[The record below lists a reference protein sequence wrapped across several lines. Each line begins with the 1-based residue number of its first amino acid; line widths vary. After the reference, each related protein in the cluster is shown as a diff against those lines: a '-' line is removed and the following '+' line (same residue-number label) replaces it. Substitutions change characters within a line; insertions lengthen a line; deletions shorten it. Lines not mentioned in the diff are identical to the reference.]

1 MALLPIRRAREL
13 ARREQQTWDPF
24 EQMRE
29 LMQVEPAALLRGMM
43 PGIEQGMMLAP
54 DFDVK
59 ETKDAYVFK
68 ADLPGVKE
76 EDVEISITGQQL
88 TISGKRE
95 QEKREEGERYYAYER
110 SHGSFS
116 RSFTLPEGVDPDNI
130 HADLK
135 SGVLSL
141 AVPKRPEVQPKRIK
155 LGAGEAKAK
164 GKA

>member
-1 MALLPIRRAREL
+1 MALLPIRHPREL
-13 ARREQQTWDPF
+13 ARREQTWDPF

-29 LMQVEPAALLRGMM
+29 LLQADPTALLRGRM
-43 PGIEQGMMLAP
+43 PGAGEDWVLAP

-76 EDVEISITGQQL
+76 EDVEISLTGQQL

-110 SHGSFS
+110 MHGSFS
-116 RSFTLPEGVDPDNI
+116 RSFTLPEGVDAENI

-141 AVPKRPEVQPKRIK
+141 AIPKRPEVQARRIP
-155 LGAGEAKAK
+155 LGGGETKAK

>member
-13 ARREQQTWDPF
+13 ARSEQTWDPF
-24 EQMRE
+24 AQMHE
-29 LMQVEPAALLRGMM
+29 LLHSEPAALLRRMM
-43 PGIEQGMMLAP
+43 PGAEEGWTLAP

-68 ADLPGVKE
+68 ADLPGMKQ
-76 EDVEISITGQQL
+76 EDVEISVTGQRL

-95 QEKREEGERYYAYER
+95 EEKREEGERYFTFER

-116 RSFTLPEGVDPDNI
+116 RTFTVPEGVDVD
-130 HADLK
+130 HVSAELK
-135 SGVLSL
+135 DGVLTL
-141 AVPKRPEVQPKRIK
+141 NVPKRPEVQPKRIQI
-155 LGAGEAKAK
+155 GGGETK

>member
-95 QEKREEGERYYAYER
+95 QEKREEGERYYAY
-110 SHGSFS
+110 
-116 RSFTLPEGVDPDNI
+116 
-130 HADLK
+130 
-135 SGVLSL
+135 
-141 AVPKRPEVQPKRIK
+141 
-155 LGAGEAKAK
+155 
-164 GKA
+164 